1 MRLRVVLVLGV
12 IGSLLV
18 MGGLVSCE
26 APPVEARA
34 SVPVSAPMEGPAV
47 VDQPELTVPE
57 LEPVLERARLV
68 VTVVNG
74 AGEPVPHV
82 PIDLIEVIDTDT
94 EEDCDEPTHIAEHLA
109 RWRHQAPAMTL
120 PLGQTDDEGHLE
132 LSHAPVLPD
141 QFRLRDPRSGRTS
154 GLLSSLKGPVEL
166 EDTPGMQAK
175 AVQVVDVAKQPIA
188 SASIAVFDPVRGA
201 LVEGAVNAEGLY
213 TLAPCARCLV
223 LAQAPGFLSM
233 VVAVEEERTIVTL
246 SRPGTVD
253 VEAASAPEGSVV
265 TLRLLHPRKAVVSN
279 GVARFSNVP
288 ATDFLVLLEA
298 PDHDFHTRGTLA
310 EGQHLT
316 VVIAKQR
323 GASVIVH
330 LTDLAGRPVEDGS
343 MGVEPKAPG
352 FSGWRMGVVTI
363 GVGEPVELSR
373 LPAGPVLLVLS
384 AAGMREAI
392 RELTLAPGSNEL
404 HVALE
409 AVEGSAA
416 DDVR

>member
-12 IGSLLV
+12 IGSILA

-26 APPVEARA
+26 AAPVEA
-34 SVPVSAPMEGPAV
+34 SVPSSPTVPIEVPSVAEHFVPVVPQVALVTEPGRFLVSV
-47 VDQPELTVPE
+47 VD
-57 LEPVLERARLV
+57 A
-68 VTVVNG
+68 
-74 AGEPVPHV
+74 AGEPLPHV
-82 PIDLIEVIDTDT
+82 PIDLIEVIEIDT
-94 EEDCDEPTHIAEHLA
+94 EQDCDEPTHIAEHLA
-109 RWRHQAPAMTL
+109 RWRHQAPAVAR
-120 PLGQTDDEGHLE
+120 PLGQTDDEGHLV
-132 LSHAPVLPD
+132 LSEEPVVPD

-154 GLLSSLKGPVEL
+154 GLLYSLKQPVEL

-188 SASIAVFDPVRGA
+188 SASVAVFDPVRGA
-201 LVEGAVNAEGLY
+201 LVEGLVNAEGLY

-233 VVAVEEERTIVTL
+233 VVAVEEDRTIVRL

-253 VEAASAPEGSVV
+253 VEAESAPDGSLV
-265 TLRLLHPRKAVVSN
+265 TLSLLHPRTAVVTN

-288 ATDFLVLLEA
+288 ATDFLVLVEA
-298 PDHDFHTRGTLA
+298 ADHDFHTRGTLA
-310 EGQHLT
+310 DGQHLT

-323 GASVIVH
+323 AASVIVH

-352 FSGWRMGVVTI
+352 FSGWRTGVVTF
-363 GVGEPVELSR
+363 GVGEPIETSR
-373 LPAGPVLLVLS
+373 LPAGPVRLVLG
-384 AAGMREAI
+384 AAGMRNAV
-392 RELTLAPGSNEL
+392 RDVTLVPGANEL

-409 AVEGSAA
+409 PAEP
-416 DDVR
+416 